1 MPGNTALSLTTLT
14 VSSISERL
22 NASGS
27 TGPQGSYVVTLDYS
41 TGSVFYLNPSPA
53 LTANFTVNIINLGS
67 APTGPPYPS
76 QTLALIYNNTGS
88 SHKYCGTVNAYTGPN
103 TGPITLTS
111 ATPLYSGGTAPT
123 ITSATLICQIFSI
136 IRGAF
141 ATNYCITNI
150 VNYA

>member
-14 VSSISERL
+14 VSSISEKL
-22 NASGS
+22 NWSTLASNA
-27 TGPQGSYVVTLDYS
+27 VTLDYS
-41 TGSVFYLNPSPA
+41 TGSVFYLNPSSA

-67 APTGPPYPS
+67 APTGPTYPS

-88 SHKYCGTVNAYTGPN
+88 SHKYCGTVNAYTGN
-103 TGPITLTS
+103 SVIAGQQITLTS
-111 ATPLYSGGTAPT
+111 TTPLYSGGTAPT
-123 ITSATLICQIFSI
+123 ISSATLICQTFSI

-141 ATNYCITNI
+141 GTSNYCITNI